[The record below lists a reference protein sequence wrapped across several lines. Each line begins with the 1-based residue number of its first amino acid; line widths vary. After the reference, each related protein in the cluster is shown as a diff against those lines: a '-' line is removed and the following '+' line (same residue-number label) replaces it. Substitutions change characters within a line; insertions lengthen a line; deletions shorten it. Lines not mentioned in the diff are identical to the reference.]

1 VRIDDVGSS
10 PILALFAEVNERRRR
25 GERILGLHVG
35 EPDFETPAGIR
46 DAATRAMAE
55 GLTHYAPAAGL
66 PELREGIARDLARRH
81 GLTTSPDRVVVL
93 PAKYAIYATF
103 LSTVQEGDEVLLP
116 DPTYLFEG
124 PVRLT
129 GARPVRFPLRSDF
142 SLDLDALD
150 EAITPR
156 TKLLVLV
163 TPGNPTGRS
172 IRRSEAKAVAEIAK
186 DHGIT
191 VVSDETY
198 ESILFEGTHVALASV
213 APPEVPVV
221 TIGSFSK
228 TYSMTGW
235 RAGYVVAPPDL
246 VERLVRV
253 MENTLS
259 CIPPFIQAACLWAL
273 ENAGADVVRF
283 REAFRERRD
292 HLLARLD
299 DLPGVA
305 CQRPDGT
312 FYLFPRI
319 HLEMTSLELSRRL
332 LQEERLALVPGVTF
346 GPRGEGHL
354 RISCSAPVSAL
365 EDAAQRLGR
374 FLERHG
380 ASRG

>member
-1 VRIDDVGSS
+1 VLVDDVGTS
-10 PILALFAEVNERRRR
+10 PILRLFAEVNERRRR

-66 PELREGIARDLARRH
+66 PELRQAIAADLSRRH
-81 GLTTSPDRVVVL
+81 GLSATSEAVVVL
-93 PAKYAIYATF
+93 PAKFAIYATF
-103 LSTVQEGDEVLLP
+103 LSTVGPGDDVVLA

-124 PVRLT
+124 PVRLA
-129 GARPVRFPLRSDF
+129 GAQPVRFGLRPDF
-142 SLDLDALD
+142 SLDLDALN

-156 TKLLVLV
+156 SKLLVLV
-163 TPGNPTGRS
+163 TPANPTGKEV
-172 IRRSEAKAVAEIAK
+172 RRAEARAVFEIAK
-186 DHGIT
+186 DHDLT

-198 ESILFEGTHVALASV
+198 ESILFEGTHLALATA

-235 RAGYVVAPPDL
+235 RAGYTVAPPEIT
-246 VERLVRV
+246 ERLVRV
-253 MENTLS
+253 VENTLS
-259 CIPPFIQAACLWAL
+259 CIPPFVQAACQWAL
-273 ENAGADVVRF
+273 EHAQEDAVRF
-283 REAFRERRD
+283 RETFRERRD

-299 DLPGVA
+299 DLPGVS
-305 CQRPDGT
+305 CHRPDGT
-312 FYLFPRI
+312 FYLFPRVDLPLSSLALSQKL
-319 HLEMTSLELSRRL
+319 LE
-332 LQEERLALVPGVTF
+332 EERLALVPGIAF

-374 FLERHG
+374 FLESHG